1 MVNTEHNTDRPPA
14 GRSPAGRRPPVDPPL
29 ATTTA
34 PHPGEERGGHDAIAI
49 ARLLPRTSRRASNL
63 GHHGGSAAAATPI
76 TAVRSADQLRQGRC
90 STLGS
95 RSARASS
102 APTTPR

>member
-1 MVNTEHNTDRPPA
+1 MSREWYGKIPSTIP
-14 GRSPAGRRPPVDPPL
+14 
-29 ATTTA
+29 TA
-34 PHPGEERGGHDAIAI
+34 PHPEEERGGHDAIAI

-63 GHHGGSAAAATPI
+63 GHGGSAAAATPI